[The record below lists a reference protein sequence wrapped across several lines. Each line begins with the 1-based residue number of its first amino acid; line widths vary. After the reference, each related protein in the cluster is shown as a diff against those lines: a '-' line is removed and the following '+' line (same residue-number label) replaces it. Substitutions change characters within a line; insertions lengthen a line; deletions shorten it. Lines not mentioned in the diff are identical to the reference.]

1 MSLESTVFQKY
12 YGQYNTLY
20 SMLQIERTSGVDKTI
35 FSKDSV
41 SDALNALQLSK
52 FVEFE
57 ETNSLSEFLLS
68 SISSVC

>member
-1 MSLESTVFQKY
+1 
-12 YGQYNTLY
+12 
-20 SMLQIERTSGVDKTI
+20 MLQIERTSGVVKTI
-35 FSKDSV
+35 FSEDSV
-41 SDALNALQLSK
+41 SDELNALQLSK